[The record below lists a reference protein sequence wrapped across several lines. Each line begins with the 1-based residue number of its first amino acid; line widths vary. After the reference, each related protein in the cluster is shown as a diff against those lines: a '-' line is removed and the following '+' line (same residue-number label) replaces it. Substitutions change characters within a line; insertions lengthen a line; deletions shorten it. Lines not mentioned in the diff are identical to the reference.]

1 MKITHHPEAESLM
14 SCSAGSM
21 PEAFAAIMATHLT
34 QCPKCRSDLAFLE
47 NVGTAMFESLQP
59 VPVSSDAP
67 VMAMRAGEADVGTVC
82 ETRNAGASR
91 SEIPASLSA
100 LIGGSLDAIEWKRV
114 TPGVW
119 QHIISLHGHSEDLQS
134 RGDLRLMKIAPG
146 QVIPEHGHTG
156 SELTLILRG
165 SYRDATGHFQVGDVA
180 DMCGDKGHS
189 PVADPVEGCICL
201 VATDGRMKFTGM
213 LARMVQPFTGF

>member
-34 QCPKCRSDLAFLE
+34 QCPKCRGDLAFLE
-47 NVGTAMFESLQP
+47 NVGAAMFEGLQP
-59 VPVSSDAP
+59 ALVNGDAP
-67 VMAMRAGEADVGTVC
+67 IMAMRAGEAGADAQPVSHDF
-82 ETRNAGASR
+82 GASKG
-91 SEIPASLSA
+91 EIPASLAA
-100 LIGGSLDAIEWKRV
+100 LIGGSLDAVEWKRV
-114 TPGVW
+114 TPGVC
-119 QHIISLHGHSEDLQS
+119 QHVIPLHGQS
-134 RGDLRLMKIAPG
+134 RGDLRLMRIAPG

-165 SYRDATGHFQVGDVA
+165 SYRDATGHFQTGDVA
-180 DMCGDKGHS
+180 DMCGEKGHS

-201 VATDGRMKFTGM
+201 VATDGRMKFKGM

>member
-21 PEAFAAIMATHLT
+21 PEAFAAVMATHLT

-47 NVGTAMFESLQP
+47 NVGAVMFESLHP
-59 VPVSSDAP
+59 AP
-67 VMAMRAGEADVGTVC
+67 VCGDAAVMSMRASEAD
-82 ETRNAGASR
+82 AGAG
-91 SEIPASLSA
+91 SESHDLGVSHSEMPASLAA
-100 LIGGSLDAIEWKRV
+100 LIGGSLDAVEWKRV

-119 QHIISLHGHSEDLQS
+119 QHIIPLHSQA

-146 QVIPEHGHTG
+146 QVIPEHGHSG
-156 SELTLILRG
+156 SELTLILKG
-165 SYRDATGHFQVGDVA
+165 SYRDATGHYLTGDVA
-180 DMCGDKGHS
+180 DMCGETGHS
-189 PVADPVEGCICL
+189 PIADPVEGCICL
-201 VATDGRMKFTGM
+201 VATDGRMKFKGV